1 MLEDLKIPNQYDGFI
16 FLAESV
22 RNPPVLRPHRHIELE
37 LNLVIGGDITYV
49 VAGRRF
55 TFKKRSLLWFFPEQE
70 HQLVDR
76 SREAQYFVAVFKPQ
90 MIRDACRG
98 QRYAPLKQTNLSENG
113 ILHTQLAPEAFD
125 LIRHSMQAATE
136 DGLDPDILNREG
148 GYGAG
153 SAFTFRHHDPD
164 WLNASLRNLLLLC
177 WRNQQGQAAPGRDAK
192 LHPAVQRALEI
203 LGDPEQ
209 AGDQPEQ
216 SEELPALARRCGVSA
231 PYLSRKFHQEIGVPL
246 RRYRNSVRL
255 GRFWEAY
262 HHPKNQTLLEAVFA
276 AGFGSYAQFYRVFTE
291 AYGAGPRE
299 VMA

>member
-1 MLEDLKIPNQYDGFI
+1 MLENLKIPPQYDGFI

-22 RNPPVLRPHRHIELE
+22 RNPPVLRPHHHIELE

-49 VAGRRF
+49 VEGHRF

-76 SREAQYFVAVFKPQ
+76 SRDAQYYVAVFKPD
-90 MIRDACRG
+90 MIEDACRG
-98 QRYAPLKQTNLSENG
+98 QRYATLKRQHLSEPG
-113 ILHTQLAPEAFD
+113 ILHTQLVPEAFD
-125 LIRHSMQAATE
+125 LIRHSMQAATQ

-148 GYGAG
+148 GFGVG

-177 WRNQQGQAAPGRDAK
+177 WRNQQGQAAPGRDAA
-192 LHPAVQRALEI
+192 LHPAVQRSLEI
-203 LGDPEQ
+203 LSDPDRE
-209 AGDQPEQ
+209 D
-216 SEELPALARRCGVSA
+216 ELPAIAQRCGVSA
-231 PYLSRKFHQEIGVPL
+231 SYLSRKFHEQIGVPL

-262 HHPKNQTLLEAVFA
+262 HHPKNQSLLEAALA

-299 VMA
+299 VI